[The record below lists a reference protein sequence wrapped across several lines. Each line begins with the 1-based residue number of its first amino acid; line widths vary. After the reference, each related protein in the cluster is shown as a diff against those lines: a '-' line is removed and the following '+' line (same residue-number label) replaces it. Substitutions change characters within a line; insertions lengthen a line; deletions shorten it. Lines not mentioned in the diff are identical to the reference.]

1 MKVMLHLS
9 SWNLISRSKQNFKP
23 NVADLEPGWFKL
35 IDHWSCDEVSN
46 RAESVRLYWRKYC
59 MMDRVKVDEF
69 GILFIVETRMKW
81 FWFFLLRNIELR
93 G

>member
-9 SWNLISRSKQNFKP
+9 SWNLISRLKQNFKP

-46 RAESVRLYWRKYC
+46 SCGVGATLLAEILYDGQGESR
-59 MMDRVKVDEF
+59 
-69 GILFIVETRMKW
+69 
-81 FWFFLLRNIELR
+81 
-93 G
+93 